1 MLQSEVFD
9 AKLSPEQN
17 ACFRKLLVDVATSNG
32 HLGTMER
39 KFIEHMFEDVE
50 VSETLAGQE
59 SLWNYSELLLKSAIT
74 ISVMSGRY
82 PIEQA
87 RRVSQLAQF
96 FGVSARKLRVLEEQS
111 LRAIQ
116 FKGQQFN
123 AEVAETL
130 SRTLESESEPTQ
142 NSQSQSE
149 TEVSYSDFM
158 RGLWQSDADLIQH
171 TEYDPTQWDDED

>member
-9 AKLSPEQN
+9 AQLSPEQN
-17 ACFRKLLVDVATSNG
+17 ACFRKLLVEVASSNG

-39 KFIEHMFEDVE
+39 KFIEHMFEGVE

-59 SLWNYSELLLKSAIT
+59 SLWNHSALLLKSAIT
-74 ISVMSGRY
+74 VSVMSGRY

-87 RRVSQLAQF
+87 RRVSRLAQF

-111 LRAIQ
+111 LRAIH
-116 FKGQQFN
+116 FKGQQFRPDVVEN
-123 AEVAETL
+123 L
-130 SRTLESESEPTQ
+130 SRTLDSDPEATPSSP
-142 NSQSQSE
+142 NE

-171 TEYDPTQWDDED
+171 TEYDATQWDEED